1 MLPIRD
7 FINRFRKNFRERAVK
22 ACKSPFVV
30 FIVLALIL
38 TIFNAF
44 EWAEPRIAQI
54 YREHKANS
62 AFDDYWEHEGAPQF
76 RAAGVEPTETVYND
90 ERNIYMQKFHRDNL
104 PLVPQERVDT
114 MKVRF
119 REWWETE
126 GKASFVIAQNIVP
139 DKALYNRELEKY
151 LKKYTDTEI
160 VFQLRYIP
168 GKSSVTSV
176 FTTWVLAPGA
186 FSLLIFIIGF
196 LFATYTLTNR
206 WGMQHTLGA
215 FLTSVLVTGI
225 VAAITLPLC
234 FFCKYGAYPYE
245 GASLALAFLLGAVC
259 KGRKDEVIPKLTII
273 TAGVFLFLDMFV
285 NWTVNE
291 DLYGWIAMLSPFAFA
306 GGVFAGKMM
315 PPKKRTSQELAQERL
330 NAILQRN
337 PGDLAAERKARTRKD
352 VEEGLKLMNAA
363 EYKAA
368 EPFLERGI
376 RALLQETPIDT
387 AALKDAVQKMLSPN
401 YFLEFPSVQWLE
413 WGITAAEKDIPDVAI
428 SLLEK
433 NLTMEKDEGLARKA
447 LFRLG
452 ELRVRKNLDID
463 AGIAR
468 LKKVIEMK
476 DGDLLASEAKRLL
489 AKAEASATAPGT
501 GNA

>member
-1 MLPIRD
+1 MLHIRD
-7 FINRFRKNFRERAVK
+7 TIIRFRKNFRERAVS
-22 ACKSPFVV
+22 ACKSPFAV
-30 FIVLALIL
+30 FIALALIL
-38 TIFNAF
+38 TLFNAF
-44 EWAEPRIAQI
+44 QWAEPRIAQV
-54 YREHKANS
+54 YREHKAS
-62 AFDDYWEHEGAPQF
+62 TAFDDYWEREGAPKF
-76 RAAGVEPTETVYND
+76 RAAGVEPTETVYKD
-90 ERNIYMQKFHRDNL
+90 ERNAYMQKFYRDNL

-126 GKASFVIAQNIVP
+126 GKASFVITQNIVP
-139 DKALYNRELEKY
+139 DKALYDSELEKY

-160 VFQLRYIP
+160 IFQLMYVP
-168 GKSSVTSV
+168 GKSSVASV
-176 FTTWVLAPGA
+176 FTTWILAPGV
-186 FSLLIFIIGF
+186 FSFLIFITGF
-196 LFATYTLTNR
+196 LFAAYMLTGR
-206 WGMQHTLGA
+206 WGMQRTLGA
-215 FLTSVLVTGI
+215 FLTSLLATGI
-225 VAAITLPLC
+225 IAAATLPLC
-234 FFCKYGAYPYE
+234 FFCRYGAYPYE
-245 GASLALAFLLGAVC
+245 GASLSLAFLLGAVC
-259 KGRKDEVIPKLTII
+259 KGRRDESIPKSAVIVSGI
-273 TAGVFLFLDMFV
+273 FLFLDMFV

-291 DLYGWIAMLSPFAFA
+291 DLYGWIAILSPFVFA

-315 PPKKRTSQELAQERL
+315 PPRKRTAQELAQARL

-352 VEEGLKLMNAA
+352 VNEGIKLMNAA

-433 NLTMEKDEGLARKA
+433 NLTMEKDAGLARKA

-452 ELRVRKNLDID
+452 ELRVLKNID
-463 AGIAR
+463 AEAGKAR
-468 LKKVIEMK
+468 LRKVIEMK
-476 DGDLLASEAKRLL
+476 GDDLLASEAKRIL
-489 AKAEASATAPGT
+489 AKAEAAATAPGT
-501 GNA
+501 GKA